1 MKSSL
6 ILKLE
11 KNLSSLHSYCIFAL
25 GQNKSSPWMLI
36 CIHTRLFLQKVLTTE
51 MVSHSTLFT
60 FLVHTGSGTQQKVL
74 NLTGCIM
81 FCSCSLVTK
90 ALLRHLLSLLP
101 LISHPRCSCCPPQ
114 VFITPLF
121 TPSQDTQS
129 NTAPFL
135 SLTPPFYSPLDSD
148 EKLSWLNSLETEGNG
163 WIAQIRLA
171 NLVRNML
178 SAS

>member
-1 MKSSL
+1 
-6 ILKLE
+6 
-11 KNLSSLHSYCIFAL
+11 
-25 GQNKSSPWMLI
+25 MLI
-36 CIHTRLFLQKVLTTE
+36 CIHTHLFLQKVLITE
-51 MVSHSTLFT
+51 MASHSTLFT

-90 ALLRHLLSLLP
+90 ALLWHLLSLLP

-121 TPSQDTQS
+121 TWTPRPAPRPTCS

-135 SLTPPFYSPLDSD
+135 SLTPPFYSLLNPDK
-148 EKLSWLNSLETEGNG
+148 KLSWLDSLEMEGNG
-163 WIAQIRLA
+163 WIAQIGLA